1 MSGARWLCD
10 RVSSKRWVCV
20 ICVLARYVCVIRVS
34 ARGVCDL
41 CVSALCVCQRAVCVI
56 CVSVHCVFA
65 ALKRVRGGLLESHC
79 GTAVLLAFCPIL
91 AAFNHTT
98 CKSHCFASLIFV
110 FQNSFL
116 TFSKTHDSVRLL
128 ENPPMLSPISTRHG
142 AETPCYAA
150 LAQCCTNSCTGLAH
164 PDTS

>member
-1 MSGARWLCD
+1 M
-10 RVSSKRWVCV
+10 
-20 ICVLARYVCVIRVS
+20 
-34 ARGVCDL
+34 
-41 CVSALCVCQRAVCVI
+41 SALGAGLPDDGPPEKEV
-56 CVSVHCVFA
+56 
-65 ALKRVRGGLLESHC
+65 LKRVRGGLLDSHS
-79 GTAVLLAFCPIL
+79 GTAGLLAFCPIL

-110 FQNSFL
+110 FRNSFL

-128 ENPPMLSPISTRHG
+128 ENPPMLSSISTRHG
-142 AETPCYAA
+142 AEIPCYAA